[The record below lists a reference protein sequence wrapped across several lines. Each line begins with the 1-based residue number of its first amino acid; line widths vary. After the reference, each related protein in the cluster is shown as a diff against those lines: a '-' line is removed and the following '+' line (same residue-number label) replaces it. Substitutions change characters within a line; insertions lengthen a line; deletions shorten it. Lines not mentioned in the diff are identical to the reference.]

1 MAITQTQIVDYLN
14 KKVGYG
20 VAKTDTSTAKY
31 PFNESIASPLLVPGA
46 TVLQQDYAIPNVSSA
61 PSANTV
67 VNGTTVVSVYNT
79 STSAVVQGTSLS
91 ESISN
96 ETWSTGITN
105 WIPPSFGSGYQ
116 LKVYAGPSGASAAT
130 AAQYT
135 QLPVAGSGN
144 SDSWFFDYQ
153 SGILN
158 FADTN
163 VPTAVSGNVV
173 YFFGAVYTGALGI
186 TNYANL
192 NVTGNLTS
200 TNGNINLTNGNIVLT
215 NGTYYGNFA
224 GTIVGT
230 TATAN
235 VAYYDVITPL
245 SNNQNYYL
253 EFANISTSGNSITGV
268 NSGLNYN
275 PSSGNLTAS
284 TMVAANMYAS
294 TIGNT
299 GATLTGTTVTVT
311 NGSITTLQATNF
323 STGNARITGGY
334 ADNFPIGANVSAPA
348 TFTTVQTN
356 STFTSCGAVQAFS
369 GISSTSTSTGALQVQ
384 GGAGITGNIYV
395 GGNAKITGN
404 LEVDGTLT
412 YINTTTEIV
421 SGIEVVAGNLVANSG
436 TASSS
441 TTTGA
446 LVVAGGVGISG
457 AAYIGGSVF
466 SANSAT
472 GFFSNINNT
481 PIGSLTPSTGAFTT
495 ATTSGTL
502 IASGNV
508 VAASGTASSST
519 TTGALVVVGGL
530 GISGAVNTGSTIT
543 ASGVITSN
551 GNLVAASG
559 TASSSTTTGALVV
572 VGGAGISGNV
582 YVGNLITSGS
592 SGNISGVNTLFATNV
607 ITSNLNVSTSATFSG
622 TTTFSTITTGALQA
636 QAIGNVTP
644 GTGAFTTLT
653 SSGITTSNGN
663 LVAASGTAS
672 TTTTS
677 GALVVVGG
685 MGISGTISSGGAINT
700 SGIVTLTNSTNGANG
715 TGALVVQNGGAYI
728 AGNLYVGGNI
738 NLSTTTINQITGNS
752 GSFFGN
758 AAGFGALY
766 TGIPSGYVVDPQ
778 TVTQETANFNGY
790 AGVVTGQNLN
800 SGSLSSADIFL
811 SPDNGTYND
820 TYLDMGI
827 GSSTYNYS
835 GYSLIHA
842 NDGYLFVQGNSTTQ
856 GGNLIVGTGAANDI
870 VFTVQGINTNNE
882 VMRIT
887 RANTVVIKSTT
898 SATNTTS
905 GALQVAGGV
914 GIQGALYAG
923 SIQNTPIS
931 GSTGYFTTAQA
942 TNLSTANAVITGGYV
957 SGLSNVSATYMTT
970 TNLSTANAVIS
981 GGYISSMSNIFATY
995 GTFTYSAPTN
1005 FSTANAVISGGYISG
1020 VSNITAT
1027 TANITNLTTSNINVF
1042 GGALNN
1048 VVIGNVSTA
1057 SASFTTLN
1065 ASGVSTLTGNI
1076 VTGVTTSTS
1085 TTTGALVI
1093 PFAGGAGIGGNL
1105 NVGGI
1110 TNLIGNVVF
1119 GGTPSTSTTTGAIVV
1134 GGGVGIA
1141 GNAYIAG
1148 NIILGSALNYVP
1160 ANAPM
1165 QIGFNINNFSQFAI
1179 QNANGGNNAS
1189 TDIAAVANNGSDNDT
1204 YIDMGITSSN
1214 YSQAAYSLY
1223 NPNDGYL
1230 IVSGNTTSG
1239 GGNLILNTYQKND
1252 IIFAT
1257 GGTYANAE
1265 VARFHGNTTTSG
1277 YFVVKTGTN
1286 NTLSANTGA
1295 LQVWGGASVSGNTF
1309 TGGSSYQMG
1318 GALFN
1323 HNQASA
1329 GTTGGNNNNAFIMQ
1343 GVNDSTLIYAKP
1355 LSAYDAVII
1364 GGNGAST
1371 SFAQGAKLVINST
1384 DSILLPTG
1392 TNSQRPGS
1400 SGGTDTTGMLRF
1412 NTTGGAI
1419 EWYNGTS
1426 WQTASTSFTVI
1437 ADQQFNGDGST
1448 VAFTLSSSQ
1457 TTASCIVSINGVVQ
1471 IPTLAYSVSGTT
1483 LTFTEAPAP
1492 GDVIDVREITTTS
1505 TVLGLA
1511 DASGYNTVNVVTG
1524 TGITFTTGTS
1534 SQTIQYTIGTSGAIV
1549 TNGSNVTVASA
1560 GTSVID
1566 NLFANA
1572 YSSAKYTITAVIQNT
1587 NIREVTEV
1595 LMVHNGDGTSVT
1607 TATVATYGRVNT
1619 AGNTLVTY
1627 GATTTGNIAQLQATT
1642 TNANTI
1648 LRIKRDYMAL

>member
-135 QLPVAGSGN
+135 NLPVAGSGN
-144 SDSWFFDYQ
+144 NDSWFFDYQ
-153 SGILN
+153 AGILN

-163 VPTAVSGNVV
+163 VPTAVAGNVV

-200 TNGNINLTNGNIVLT
+200 TNGNIVLTNGNVYAPYFY
-215 NGTYYGNFA
+215 GTFQGNI
-224 GTIVGT
+224 GSNTIIQ
-230 TATAN
+230 TAN
-235 VAYYDVITPL
+235 VATYDTITPL
-245 SNNQNYYL
+245 SNNQTYYL
-253 EFANISTSGNSITGV
+253 EFSNIAISGNSITGV

-275 PSSGNLTAS
+275 PSSGNLTAG

-311 NGSITTLQATNF
+311 NGTITTLQATNF

-348 TFTTVQTN
+348 TFTTVQTY

-421 SGIEVVAGNLVANSG
+421 SGVEVVAGNLVANSG
-436 TASSS
+436 TTSSS

-457 AAYIGGSVF
+457 SAYLGGSLF

-472 GFFSNINNT
+472 GFFSSINNT

-530 GISGAVNTGSTIT
+530 GVSGAVNTGSTIT

-559 TASSSTTTGALVV
+559 TASTSTTTGALVV

-607 ITSNLNVSTSATFSG
+607 NSSNLSVSTSATFSG
-622 TTTFSTITTGALQA
+622 TTTFATMTTGALQA

-644 GTGAFTTLT
+644 GSGAFTTLT

-778 TVTQETANFNGY
+778 TITQETANFNGY

-905 GALQVAGGV
+905 GALQLAGGV

-923 SIQNTPIS
+923 SIQNTPI
-931 GSTGYFTTAQA
+931 GTTTASTGYFTTAQA

-957 SGLSNVSATYMTT
+957 SGLSNVSATYMT
-970 TNLSTANAVIS
+970 
-981 GGYISSMSNIFATY
+981 
-995 GTFTYSAPTN
+995 PTN

-1020 VSNITAT
+1020 MSNINATNGSFTYSAPTNLSTANAVISGGYISALSNIYAT
-1027 TANITNLTTSNINVF
+1027 TAQFTNISSANLYATGGTITGTTIS
-1042 GGALNN
+1042 G
-1048 VVIGNVSTA
+1048 STG
-1057 SASFTTLN
+1057 SFTTLS

-1076 VTGVTTSTS
+1076 VTGTTTSTS

-1105 NVGGI
+1105 NVGGT
-1110 TNLIGNVVF
+1110 TNLIGNVTF

-1141 GNAYIAG
+1141 GNAYIGG
-1148 NIILGSALNYVP
+1148 NVILGTSLNYVP

-1165 QIGFNINNFSQFAI
+1165 QIGFNINNYSQFVI

-1204 YIDMGITSSN
+1204 YIDMGITSIN

-1286 NTLSANTGA
+1286 NALSANTGA
-1295 LQVWGGASVSGNTF
+1295 LQVWGGSSVSGNVF
-1309 TGGSSYQMG
+1309 VGGSSYQMG

-1371 SFAQGAKLVINST
+1371 SFAPGAKLVINSN
-1384 DSILLPTG
+1384 DSILLPVG
-1392 TNSQRPGS
+1392 TNAQRPGA
-1400 SGGTDTTGMLRF
+1400 SGGTDTTGMLRYSS
-1412 NTTGGAI
+1412 TAGAI
-1419 EWYNGTS
+1419 EWYNGTT
-1426 WQTASTSFTVI
+1426 WQSASSSFTVI

-1483 LTFTEAPAP
+1483 LTFTEAPAL
-1492 GDVIDVREITTTS
+1492 GDVIDVREITTTT
-1505 TVLGLA
+1505 TVLGLS
-1511 DASGYNTVNVVTG
+1511 DQTGYNQVNVATN
-1524 TGITFTTGTS
+1524 TGITFVTGTS
-1534 SQTIQYTIGTSGAIV
+1534 SAITQYTINTSGAIASTV
-1549 TNGSNVTVASA
+1549 PNVTISTS
-1560 GTSVID
+1560 GTPTTVDSF
-1566 NLFANA
+1566 FANT
-1572 YSSAKYTITAVIQNT
+1572 YSTAKYTITSTLGTVKEA
-1587 NIREVTEV
+1587 TEILV
-1595 LMVHNGDGTSVT
+1595 VSNG
-1607 TATVATYGRVNT
+1607 TVANVVVFATINT
-1619 AGNTLVTY
+1619 SGNTLTNWS
-1627 GATTTGNIAQLQATT
+1627 ATMNGNIAQLQGTT
-1642 TNANTI
+1642 TNNNTI
-1648 LRIKRDYMAL
+1648 IRMTKQYNAV

>member
-1 MAITQTQIVDYLN
+1 M
-14 KKVGYG
+14 
-20 VAKTDTSTAKY
+20 
-31 PFNESIASPLLVPGA
+31 
-46 TVLQQDYAIPNVSSA
+46 
-61 PSANTV
+61 
-67 VNGTTVVSVYNT
+67 
-79 STSAVVQGTSLS
+79 
-91 ESISN
+91 
-96 ETWSTGITN
+96 
-105 WIPPSFGSGYQ
+105 
-116 LKVYAGPSGASAAT
+116 
-130 AAQYT
+130 
-135 QLPVAGSGN
+135 
-144 SDSWFFDYQ
+144 
-153 SGILN
+153 
-158 FADTN
+158 
-163 VPTAVSGNVV
+163 
-173 YFFGAVYTGALGI
+173 
-186 TNYANL
+186 
-192 NVTGNLTS
+192 
-200 TNGNINLTNGNIVLT
+200 
-215 NGTYYGNFA
+215 
-224 GTIVGT
+224 
-230 TATAN
+230 
-235 VAYYDVITPL
+235 
-245 SNNQNYYL
+245 
-253 EFANISTSGNSITGV
+253 
-268 NSGLNYN
+268 NYN
-275 PSSGNLTAS
+275 PSSGNLTAG

-311 NGSITTLQATNF
+311 NGTITTLQATNF

-348 TFTTVQTN
+348 TFTTVQTY

-421 SGIEVVAGNLVANSG
+421 SGVEVVAGNLVANSG
-436 TASSS
+436 TTSSS

-457 AAYIGGSVF
+457 SAYLGGSLF

-472 GFFSNINNT
+472 GFFSSINNT

-530 GISGAVNTGSTIT
+530 GVSGAVNTGSTIT

-559 TASSSTTTGALVV
+559 TASTSTTTGALVV

-607 ITSNLNVSTSATFSG
+607 NSSNLSVSTSATFSG
-622 TTTFSTITTGALQA
+622 TTTFATMTTGALQA

-644 GTGAFTTLT
+644 GSGAFTTLT

-778 TVTQETANFNGY
+778 TITQETANFNGY

-905 GALQVAGGV
+905 GALQLAGGV

-923 SIQNTPIS
+923 SIQNTPI
-931 GSTGYFTTAQA
+931 GTTTASTGYFTTAQA

-957 SGLSNVSATYMTT
+957 SGLSNVSATYMT
-970 TNLSTANAVIS
+970 
-981 GGYISSMSNIFATY
+981 
-995 GTFTYSAPTN
+995 PTN

-1020 VSNITAT
+1020 MSNINATNGSFTYSAPTNLSTANAVISGGYISALSNIYAT
-1027 TANITNLTTSNINVF
+1027 TAQFTNISSANLYATGGTITGTTIS
-1042 GGALNN
+1042 G
-1048 VVIGNVSTA
+1048 STG
-1057 SASFTTLN
+1057 SFTTLS

-1076 VTGVTTSTS
+1076 VTGTTTSTS

-1105 NVGGI
+1105 NVGGT
-1110 TNLIGNVVF
+1110 TNLIGNVTF

-1141 GNAYIAG
+1141 GNAYIGG
-1148 NIILGSALNYVP
+1148 NVILGTSLNYVP

-1165 QIGFNINNFSQFAI
+1165 QIGFNINNYSQFVI

-1204 YIDMGITSSN
+1204 YIDMGITSIN

-1286 NTLSANTGA
+1286 NALSANTGA
-1295 LQVWGGASVSGNTF
+1295 LQVWGGSSVSGNVF
-1309 TGGSSYQMG
+1309 VGGSSYQMG

-1371 SFAQGAKLVINST
+1371 SFAPGAKLVINSN
-1384 DSILLPTG
+1384 DSILLPVG
-1392 TNSQRPGS
+1392 TNAQRPGA
-1400 SGGTDTTGMLRF
+1400 SGGTDTTGMLRYSS
-1412 NTTGGAI
+1412 TAGAI
-1419 EWYNGTS
+1419 EWYNGTT
-1426 WQTASTSFTVI
+1426 WQSASSSFTVI

-1483 LTFTEAPAP
+1483 LTFTEAPAL
-1492 GDVIDVREITTTS
+1492 GDVIDVREITTTT
-1505 TVLGLA
+1505 TVLGLS
-1511 DASGYNTVNVVTG
+1511 DQTGYNQVNVATN
-1524 TGITFTTGTS
+1524 TGITFVTGTS
-1534 SQTIQYTIGTSGAIV
+1534 SAITQYTINTSGAIASTV
-1549 TNGSNVTVASA
+1549 PNVTISTS
-1560 GTSVID
+1560 GTPTTVDSF
-1566 NLFANA
+1566 FANT
-1572 YSSAKYTITAVIQNT
+1572 YSTAKYTITSTLGTVKEA
-1587 NIREVTEV
+1587 TEILV
-1595 LMVHNGDGTSVT
+1595 VSNG
-1607 TATVATYGRVNT
+1607 TVANVVVFATINT
-1619 AGNTLVTY
+1619 SGNTLTNWS
-1627 GATTTGNIAQLQATT
+1627 ATMNGNIAQLQGTT
-1642 TNANTI
+1642 TNNNTI
-1648 LRIKRDYMAL
+1648 IRMTKQYNAV